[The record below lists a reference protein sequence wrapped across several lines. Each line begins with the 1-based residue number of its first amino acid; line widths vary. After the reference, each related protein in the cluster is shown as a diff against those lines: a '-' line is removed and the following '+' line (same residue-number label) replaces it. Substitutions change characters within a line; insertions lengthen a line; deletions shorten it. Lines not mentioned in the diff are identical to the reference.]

1 MKLSLVNLAPLK
13 EDLSRLDI
21 EELEAL
27 ARTAQDIQDSEAGSA
42 QQQGNFDSDKFADFA
57 NDKVVPYG
65 DDGEHYSMNDIQDA
79 IDNYYDKRGDVP
91 YDVAIGR
98 MTQGEYDKH
107 MSTVKPDRASFEK
120 NSKYDRMNEDKE
132 LDPYQKSIA
141 AKWDEETKEGGEFDT
156 TRELEKNDVKQF
168 MANMAAKTAFLTKLR
183 DDGKFNKKT
192 PPSDDKIEMWVIKP
206 KIPGFK
212 IAGMLKPETN
222 ELKEMKKSNN
232 KNLLIERFQELAG
245 IKPLYENEDRKADH
259 ASFEFDNYTDDG
271 SIPLPTA
278 GWWEDG
284 TEMTEDE
291 LEAYYDKM
299 GDSTMHT
306 IMHDNLGEGE
316 DLRLEPEEEDSYR
329 DMIKGKYSDDDLKLE
344 PEIDEGSENQTLQ
357 VTSERGTV
365 VLITDPEDIKA
376 FLAGEEVYGEDQDGG
391 SVEVSLDNAQDHQM
405 AEGSCGYSQEAPG
418 GEELDTPGGTQGMDA
433 DERTRG
439 MLKIFIQKEIKKL
452 KEGEPGDFDRD
463 LEDLLGK
470 DDFAKATSNEVPGLG
485 DTVID
490 DKTDITTSKKTFMQ
504 MMMQFTDEPFLIETG
519 LKLYDAWANGE
530 GGLKPSRILDILKQ
544 SSSN

>member
-212 IAGMLKPETN
+212 IAGMLKPEAN
-222 ELKEMKKSNN
+222 
-232 KNLLIERFQELAG
+232 
-245 IKPLYENEDRKADH
+245 
-259 ASFEFDNYTDDG
+259 
-271 SIPLPTA
+271 
-278 GWWEDG
+278 
-284 TEMTEDE
+284 
-291 LEAYYDKM
+291 
-299 GDSTMHT
+299 
-306 IMHDNLGEGE
+306 
-316 DLRLEPEEEDSYR
+316 
-329 DMIKGKYSDDDLKLE
+329 
-344 PEIDEGSENQTLQ
+344 
-357 VTSERGTV
+357 
-365 VLITDPEDIKA
+365 
-376 FLAGEEVYGEDQDGG
+376 
-391 SVEVSLDNAQDHQM
+391 
-405 AEGSCGYSQEAPG
+405 EGSCGYGPDGVPG
-418 GEELDTPGGTQGMDA
+418 DTPGETQGANA
-433 DERTRG
+433 DDRTRT
-439 MLKIFIQKEIKKL
+439 MLRKLIQKEIAKL
-452 KEGEPGDFDRD
+452 
-463 LEDLLGK
+463 
-470 DDFAKATSNEVPGLG
+470 NE
-485 DTVID
+485 T
-490 DKTDITTSKKTFMQ
+490 K
-504 MMMQFTDEPFLIETG
+504 
-519 LKLYDAWANGE
+519 
-530 GGLKPSRILDILKQ
+530 
-544 SSSN
+544 